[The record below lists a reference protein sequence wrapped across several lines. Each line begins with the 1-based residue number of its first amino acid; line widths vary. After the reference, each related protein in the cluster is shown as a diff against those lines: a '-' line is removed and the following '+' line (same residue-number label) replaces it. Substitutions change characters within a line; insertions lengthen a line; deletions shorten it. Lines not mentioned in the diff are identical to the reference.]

1 MFVYSLDGLEIDG
14 DAPADV
20 EIEDNETTAR
30 SGVYHVLGRLFTL
43 PDAAAYEAAVNAEW
57 PARLREAAALLAFDF
72 DFGVSALPKSVSQA
86 DFEAE
91 YRRLFGPGPA
101 ASIFAG
107 DYADGDRGD
116 RIEEIV
122 RLFEYFGLKASGDQ
136 ARSPDHLATELEFM
150 QYLAFKEAAS
160 SSPRLGA
167 SFRRAQEDFLER
179 QLTVWLPTF
188 TAKVEQA
195 NALLIYLWAS
205 QTANAFVA
213 ADLTYLQA

>member
-14 DAPADV
+14 DAPADI

-30 SGVYHVLGRLFTL
+30 SGVYHVLSRLFTL
-43 PDAAAYEAAVNAEW
+43 PDEAVYEAAVNGEW

-86 DFEAE
+86 DFQAE
-91 YRRLFGPGPA
+91 YRRLFEPGSA
-101 ASIFAG
+101 ASIFGG
-107 DYADGDRGD
+107 DYAGGERSD

-122 RLFEYFGLKASGDQ
+122 RLFEYFGLKTSGEQ

-160 SSPRLGA
+160 ASPRLGA
-167 SFRRAQEDFLER
+167 SFHRAQEDFLDR
-179 QLTVWLPTF
+179 QLTAWLPTF
-188 TAKVEQA
+188 TEKVEQA
-195 NALLIYLWAS
+195 NALPIYLWAS
-205 QTANAFVA
+205 QTVCAFIV
-213 ADLTYLQA
+213 ADLGYLKD